1 MEKFNINR
9 KKMAYVIKSLK
20 TCRNDYYRKFKK
32 NQNRELLILNNSL
45 DNNEDIELIDM
56 LASDENN
63 YENNYDYNYD
73 SIEDITSD
81 EKLLKA
87 LSKLTDRQKEIL
99 YYIYVKNL
107 TAKDL
112 SNLLNIS
119 RQAIN
124 KTHNLAISNIKKELK
139 V

>member
-9 KKMAYVIKSLK
+9 KKMSYVIKSLK

-32 NQNRELLILNNSL
+32 NQNRELLILNNPL

-56 LASDENN
+56 LASD
-63 YENNYDYNYD
+63 ENNYDYNYD

>member
-9 KKMAYVIKSLK
+9 KKMSYLIKSLK

-32 NQNRELLILNNSL
+32 NQNRELLILNNPL